1 MGALSRWIEEEGIA
15 TTQISL
21 VREHTA
27 AIQPPR
33 ALWVPFILGRPLG
46 VPGDSAFQRRVLL
59 AVLQLL
65 EAESGPI
72 LVDYAEDAPAA
83 DESDEAGSGGF
94 VCPVSFSRLVAED
107 GLAGELQREVAQL
120 APWHELAKEKEKGK
134 SGPTG
139 HRGRTTA
146 TLSGLAP
153 EAMAKFITDFISNPA
168 TPSYRDNVPLPLALR
183 LVTQDLKAYYLE
195 AVAVQPGARA
205 ALEAREWFWRGTTA
219 GQAFLRLRDACLAH
233 ADDTVKGVGARSL
246 VPLAIAPRPPGS
258 DALRRY

>member
-15 TTQISL
+15 TTRISL

-27 AIQPPR
+27 AIRPPR

-46 VPGDSAFQRRVLL
+46 VPGDPAFQRRALL
-59 AVLQLL
+59 AVLKLL
-65 EAESGPI
+65 EAKSGP
-72 LVDYAEDAPAA
+72 LLADYAENAPATEA
-83 DESDEAGSGGF
+83 TDEADSGAF
-94 VCPVSFSRLVAED
+94 VCPVSFSRPIVEES
-107 GLAGELQREVAQL
+107 LAGELQREVAQI
-120 APWHELAKEKEKGK
+120 APWHELARGQGRRGHKG
-134 SGPTG
+134 
-139 HRGRTTA
+139 HQGRTTA

-153 EAMAKFITDFISNPA
+153 EVMAKFITDSISNPA
-168 TPSYRDNVPLPLALR
+168 TPSYRDDVPLALALR

-195 AVAVQPGARA
+195 AVAVQPGARV

-219 GQAFLRLRDACLAH
+219 GLAFLRLRDACLAH

-246 VPLAIAPRPPGS
+246 VPLAIAPRPEGS

>member
-27 AIQPPR
+27 AIRPPR

-46 VPGDSAFQRRVLL
+46 APGDAAFQRRALL
-59 AVLQLL
+59 AALQLL
-65 EAESGPI
+65 EVEYGPI
-72 LVDYAEDAPAA
+72 LEDYAEEAPAA
-83 DESDEAGSGGF
+83 DEADEADSGAF
-94 VCPVSFSRLVAED
+94 VCPVSFSRPVTES
-107 GLAGELQREVAQL
+107 GLAGELQREIAQL
-120 APWHELAKEKEKGK
+120 APWHELASAKGK
-134 SGPTG
+134 NGKG
-139 HRGRTTA
+139 HTTA
-146 TLSGLAP
+146 TLSGLSP
-153 EAMAKFITDFISNPA
+153 SAMAKFITDFIADPA
-168 TPSYRDNVPLPLALR
+168 TPSYSSDVPLPLALR

-205 ALEAREWFWRGTTA
+205 ALEAREWFWHGTTA

-246 VPLAIAPRPPGS
+246 VPLAIAPRPAGS

>member
-1 MGALSRWIEEEGIA
+1 MGALGRWIEEEGIA

-27 AIQPPR
+27 AIRPPR

-46 VPGDSAFQRRVLL
+46 APGDPAFQRRVLL
-59 AVLQLL
+59 AALQLL
-65 EAESGPI
+65 EAESGPQ
-72 LVDYAEDAPAA
+72 LADYAEDAPLA
-83 DESDEAGSGGF
+83 DEADSGAF
-94 VCPVSFSRLVAED
+94 VCPVSFNRSVVEE
-107 GLAGELQREVAQL
+107 GLASELQREVAQL
-120 APWHELAKEKEKGK
+120 APWYELASRQRK
-134 SGPTG
+134 SG
-139 HRGRTTA
+139 REVRTTA

-153 EAMAKFITDFISNPA
+153 EAMAKFITDFISNTA
-168 TPSYRDNVPLPLALR
+168 TPSYRDDVPLPLALR

-246 VPLAIAPRPPGS
+246 VPLAIAPRPSGS